1 MYSMIKNSFIFQTL
15 NICTIFYITDV
26 FVTFDHRTFKMLL
39 FAFFLT
45 VLAELSTCQ

>member
-1 MYSMIKNSFIFQTL
+1 MYRMIKNSFIFQTL

-26 FVTFDHRTFKMLL
+26 DHRTFKMLL